1 MDINKTWKKNVW
13 VLVGTMFHIQ
23 FKTHNTENYMW
34 EVDNF
39 IFHSITQS
47 FRLEGISSDHLVQPC
62 LGSSR
67 VNYSGLPRTTSS
79 WVTSISTVRDS
90 TSSLGNIL
98 VTKHTS
104 ILTKFNKIWLL
115 TTFFTTFFFFKFYTF
130 QQRFLSNRSNNYQV
144 LNKYLRCSRK
154 LNFRTMTRNS
164 IQDSPTAIPI
174 SLLGDCLYNCYR
186 YDLYR
191 HLYSITDGKLP
202 TL

>member
-115 TTFFTTFFFFKFYTF
+115 TTFFTTFFFLNSTLFSKDFF
-130 QQRFLSNRSNNYQV
+130 QIGQTIIKCSINTWGV
-144 LNKYLRCSRK
+144 LENWISEQWLGTVYKIHLLPYP
-154 LNFRTMTRNS
+154 
-164 IQDSPTAIPI
+164 SP
-174 SLLGDCLYNCYR
+174 C
-186 YDLYR
+186 
-191 HLYSITDGKLP
+191 
-202 TL
+202 